1 MKTTKNKKITC
12 SFCGLSQKEVNL
24 LIEGQSSYICNFCI
38 IKSSDLLN
46 ENLNESCNYK
56 NLDIKAPALIKK
68 ELDAFI
74 IDQEKAKKI
83 VSVAVYNHYKRL
95 SCLNQESDIKV
106 DKSNILLVGPTGTG
120 KTLIAKT
127 LAKIL
132 NVPFVIVDATVL
144 TEAGYVGEDVENILV
159 RLYHESNYDIEK
171 TQQGI
176 IYIDEI
182 DKIAKRDSNVSIT
195 RDVSGEGVQQ
205 SLLKIIEGTVA
216 NIPPQG
222 GRKHPEQPLVK
233 IDTSNILFICGGT
246 FAGLSKVIDRRIRG
260 GGIGFDREITS
271 KTINQ
276 DLLLEMT
283 HDDIVQFGFI
293 PELIG
298 RLPILSPLKS
308 LSFDSMK
315 SIFCNPYNAILKQYQ
330 YLFSLEDIELI
341 FTDNAINEIINK
353 AMDRKTG
360 ARALRSVIE
369 EVMLDIMYEIPS
381 KKNIK
386 TCTINLDV
394 VNKKS
399 KPKLRFYK
407 KTA

>member
-24 LIEGQSSYICNFCI
+24 LIEGGTSYICNFCI
-38 IKSSDLLN
+38 IKSSDLLD
-46 ENLNESCNYK
+46 ETLDK
-56 NLDIKAPALIKK
+56 NPDSEDFDIKAPALIKN
-68 ELDAFI
+68 ELDSFI
-74 IDQEKAKKI
+74 VDQEKAKKI

-95 SCLNQESDIKV
+95 SSLNQDSNIQI

-127 LAKIL
+127 LAKVL

-159 RLYHESNYDIEK
+159 RLYHEANYDIDK

-182 DKIAKRDSNVSIT
+182 DKIAKRDANVSIT

-205 SLLKIIEGTVA
+205 SLLKIIEGSIA

-222 GRKHPEQPLVK
+222 GRKHPEQPLIK

-271 KTINQ
+271 KAINE
-276 DLLLEMT
+276 DLLLDMRHE
-283 HDDIVQFGFI
+283 DIVQFGFI
-293 PELIG
+293 PELVG

-308 LSFDSMK
+308 LSFESMK
-315 SIFCNPYNAILKQYQ
+315 SIFCNPKNAIIKQYQ

-341 FTDNAINEIINK
+341 FTDNAINEIVKK
-353 AMDRKTG
+353 AMNRKTG

-369 EVMLDIMYEIPS
+369 EVMLDSMYEIPS

-386 TCTINLDV
+386 SCTINLDV
-394 VNKKS
+394 INKKS
-399 KPKLRFYK
+399 KPTLSFYK